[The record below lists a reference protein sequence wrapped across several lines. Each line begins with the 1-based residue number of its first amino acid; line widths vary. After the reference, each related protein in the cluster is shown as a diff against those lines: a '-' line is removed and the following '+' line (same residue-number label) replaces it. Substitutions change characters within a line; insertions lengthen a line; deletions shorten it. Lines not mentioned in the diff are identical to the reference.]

1 MATGPLTVARAL
13 PGSLA
18 LPRAGPVSRP
28 VTAVPR
34 AGSLAVTLPR
44 AGRTPVVTR
53 PPQLVRSAFRRRRER
68 VVVLPLATRPGTTVP
83 RAALSGATVPRA

>member
-1 MATGPLTVARAL
+1 MATGPLTVARTL

-18 LPRAGPVSRP
+18 LPRTGPARP

-53 PPQLVRSAFRRRRER
+53 PPRLVRSAFRRRRER